1 MLFYWTLK
9 TGYDSV
15 QYALGNTNVIKGTGV
30 WKNMVDVKRDGF
42 DTDATQQQ
50 GLARRS
56 TEQLARRTTEQR
68 IAEENK
74 EKN

>member
-1 MLFYWTLK
+1 
-9 TGYDSV
+9 
-15 QYALGNTNVIKGTGV
+15 
-30 WKNMVDVKRDGF
+30 MVDVKRDGF

-74 EKN
+74 EKNEGK